1 MKAIRFENNVPVYL
15 KSTIDIYGFPD
26 YYGITDYLVVA
37 DTESPMVSDY
47 QFEQDRR
54 TRPIHRYCRVERF
67 TYTLSQILG
76 LRCVVPDRVMYI
88 VDQCFTFD
96 DIRKVLKKNG
106 FQKYYN
112 SIPSIM
118 IKLGLPPPIKIAM
131 TNELFH
137 LMVDEFKKIQ
147 ALYDATLFTRKY
159 FPSLRYIA
167 VKILL
172 MNGAEVDIVPIRTK
186 RKLKVLEELWVQL

>member
-1 MKAIRFENNVPVYL
+1 MQVYRYENDTPFYL
-15 KSTIDIYGFPD
+15 QSVIDLYGYPD
-26 YYGITDYLVVA
+26 HYGVTNYMVIA
-37 DTESPMVSDY
+37 DTQSPFVSDY

-76 LRCVVPDRVMYI
+76 LRCIVPNHVMYL

-96 DIRKVLKKNG
+96 DIRKVLKENKY
-106 FQKYYN
+106 QKYYN

-118 IKLGLPPPIKIAM
+118 VQLGLPPPIQINL

-137 LMVDEFKKIQ
+137 EMVNEFKKIQ

-172 MNGAEVDIVPIRTK
+172 MNGAKVDIVPIRTK
-186 RKLKVLEELWVQL
+186 RKLKILEDLWVQL